1 MINQISV
8 FLENRAG
15 QLSELTGA
23 LTAKSIDI
31 RALNVAETTQYGVIR
46 LIVDDYK
53 KAIDTLVENGFIVS
67 VTKVAAVKVPDAPG
81 GLHSLL
87 SVLNAENIDIEYM
100 YSMLG
105 KGDGFAY
112 MIFKV
117 GDIDGFAAVL
127 AKNGLS
133 SVEEV

>member
-1 MINQISV
+1 MLNQISV

-23 LTAKSIDI
+23 LTDQNVDI
-31 RALNVAETTQYGVIR
+31 RALNVAETAQYGVIR

-53 KAIDTLVENGFIVS
+53 KAIDSLVEAGFIVS
-67 VTKVAAVKVPDAPG
+67 ATRVAAVRVPDAPG

-87 SVLNAENIDIEYM
+87 SVLNTEGVDIEYM

-117 GDIDGFAAVL
+117 GDPDAFREVL
-127 AKNGLS
+127 EKNGLS
-133 SVEEV
+133 SVKDV